1 MPSRRK
7 CALLLIASMLVIWL
21 GSSFLFLRQLSDE
34 HGPALPN
41 SFPAAKA
48 DVITVA
54 KTVDNNPAA
63 FAANLATLKIAA
75 LQKENSDLKR
85 MVNSAPKEA
94 KSGNSEPP
102 KQPPP
107 PPKPALPAHSPD
119 HPSLDSS
126 AFRAAFDRF
135 EAFVL
140 RPSED
145 KIPGAPSGIIPMIFR
160 TAHAPHAARFCTFT
174 FARTF
179 STAFT
184 LDLVRNERSA

>member
-1 MPSRRK
+1 MS
-7 CALLLIASMLVIWL
+7 VIWL
-21 GSSFLFLRQLSDE
+21 GSSLLFLRQLSDE
-34 HGPALPN
+34 HGPALP
-41 SFPAAKA
+41 SSLPAAKA
-48 DVITVA
+48 DVNAA

-63 FAANLATLKIAA
+63 FAASLAAFKVAALEKIAA
-75 LQKENSDLKR
+75 LEKANSDLKR

-107 PPKPALPAHSPD
+107 PPYPALSTQSPD
-119 HPSLDSS
+119 HPARDSS

-140 RPSED
+140 KPSED
-145 KIPGAPSGIIPMIFR
+145 KIPGARHPAHKDTIPLNSR
-160 TAHAPHAARFCTFT
+160 NAPAVHAAQFRNCTFPA
-174 FARTF
+174 ARTL
-179 STAFT
+179 SAALT